1 MNKTDTS
8 VLASSFSTANP
19 AVQETRLPVSFPKTN
34 GFSKNAHI
42 NVRNQ
47 TNGRVLLASSA
58 LENKLLSSLDQSSL
72 INLLPFMERV
82 SFSSDEYLFFPEKRL
97 RYVYF
102 PESAVV
108 SEIQILEDGRT
119 VEVAMTG
126 RESAI
131 GLSSVFG
138 HKRAATWMQ
147 TTINGSA
154 LRINVEILRD
164 EFGRSESFQKICFEH
179 INDHIRC
186 ISKRVVCYSFH
197 SVQERF
203 CTWLLML
210 SERKDDGRFPLTHE
224 RIARL
229 LGAHRPSITL
239 IAKKLR
245 DKNVI
250 DYLRGRIFITDRRKL
265 ESCACACYMD

>member
-1 MNKTDTS
+1 MNKTNTS
-8 VLASSFSTANP
+8 ILVSLPSMTNLAVNEIQLPLPSKSSG
-19 AVQETRLPVSFPKTN
+19 FPKDAHTNDHNHTN
-34 GFSKNAHI
+34 GKI
-42 NVRNQ
+42 
-47 TNGRVLLASSA
+47 LLAPSA

-72 INLLPFMERV
+72 RNLLPFMERV
-82 SFSSDEYLFFPEKRL
+82 SFSSDEFLFFPEKRL

-119 VEVAMTG
+119 VEIAMTG

-131 GLSSVFG
+131 GLPSIFY

-164 EFGRSESFQKICFEH
+164 AFRRSESLQKICFEH
-179 INDHIRC
+179 IHDHIGH
-186 ISKRVVCYSFH
+186 ISRRVVCYSFH
-197 SVQERF
+197 SVRERL

-210 SERKDDGRFPLTHE
+210 HERKNNGRFPLTHE
-224 RIARL
+224 KIARL
-229 LGAHRPSITL
+229 LGVHRPSVTL
-239 IAKKLR
+239 IVKNLR
-245 DKNVI
+245 DEKALE
-250 DYLRGRIFITDRRKL
+250 YSRARISIVDREKL
-265 ESCACACYMD
+265 KSYACSCYSG